1 MGASVSARGLSLSGE
16 GETDDGG
23 EDKDGVAEIGD
34 DCAQGQQEGCMGA
47 SGVLATCMCPRV
59 TGERESA
66 PSYFRRCFCS
76 LFLLPEMTVCELP
89 RVVYRGQEVSAYL

>member
-66 PSYFRRCFCS
+66 HLHICVAVSVACFC
-76 LFLLPEMTVCELP
+76 CP
-89 RVVYRGQEVSAYL
+89 R